1 MADST
6 RGRIETLFTAAVELP
21 PARRAAFLR
30 AHCEDAACRDEVA
43 ALLAAHE
50 EAEGFFGVLHDDLV
64 TPVLRRLERDDGPDA
79 SGSPA
84 DPLGL
89 TGAEVAGYAVQEHVS
104 GGGMGVVYRAWD
116 ARLERSVA
124 LKFLPPVLAATPE
137 ARARFVEEART
148 AARIDHPNV
157 ATIHEIGQTEQGRRF
172 IAMTHYDGETL
183 RERLAR
189 TGPFR
194 VEDAVQ
200 SARTIAEALHQVHRA
215 GIVHRDVKPANIMMT
230 AQGTLKLIDFGLATA
245 AAETRRSASEG
256 RRGTPA
262 YMSPERADG
271 TGTGPA
277 SDLWALGV
285 LLFELLTGERPFSG
299 ERPLDVL
306 DAIRREEAPSLRAR
320 RTSVSRALA
329 SIVDRC
335 LRRDPADRVSSA
347 AALAD
352 ALASLEEGADAEAPS
367 AIAVLPFASR
377 DSTGTGPFTNG
388 MHDSLL
394 SHLSSVSDLKVVA
407 GPAVDGDD
415 RPRSA
420 LADELGVRWVV
431 TGRVRRADAHIQIAV
446 RLTDVRADTTAWA
459 ETYRR
464 DLTAENLFDVQEQIT
479 RKITEALTAEVTP
492 GERERI
498 TDTPTQNLDAYRLY
512 VKGRAA
518 LNSYVQE
525 RVVDAVRYFRRA
537 IQNDATYALAWA
549 GLADAVN
556 LFPLFGPLEAPRPD
570 VDAEQ
575 AARRALELAPD
586 LAEAHASL
594 GYCQALPDGIPR
606 LRHAVD
612 LKPSY
617 AQAHQW
623 LGLKL
628 LVAGKRAAAREHASI
643 AADLAPKN
651 RAAQG
656 FLAYVMIAEG
666 QYEEGLAILG
676 RESRSFEVEPNWA
689 VNVTSRFL
697 FAALYAVGQW
707 EKAEGLARQRRDAAA
722 RPRWRAEW
730 TAKQGLLEVA
740 RGAEQ
745 RARRRAERLPE
756 RPGGL
761 YRGLLHL
768 ALGDEDAACAAF
780 RAVDTWGYYNVVE
793 LRYFYPELMGDF
805 RETPRYEQLLD
816 RVEQRR
822 ARNPTAAHR
831 ARSAPSSAAS

>member
-1 MADST
+1 
-6 RGRIETLFTAAVELP
+6 
-21 PARRAAFLR
+21 
-30 AHCEDAACRDEVA
+30 
-43 ALLAAHE
+43 
-50 EAEGFFGVLHDDLV
+50 
-64 TPVLRRLERDDGPDA
+64 
-79 SGSPA
+79 
-84 DPLGL
+84 
-89 TGAEVAGYAVQEHVS
+89 
-104 GGGMGVVYRAWD
+104 
-116 ARLERSVA
+116 
-124 LKFLPPVLAATPE
+124 
-137 ARARFVEEART
+137 
-148 AARIDHPNV
+148 
-157 ATIHEIGQTEQGRRF
+157 
-172 IAMTHYDGETL
+172 
-183 RERLAR
+183 
-189 TGPFR
+189 
-194 VEDAVQ
+194 
-200 SARTIAEALHQVHRA
+200 
-215 GIVHRDVKPANIMMT
+215 
-230 AQGTLKLIDFGLATA
+230 
-245 AAETRRSASEG
+245 
-256 RRGTPA
+256 
-262 YMSPERADG
+262 
-271 TGTGPA
+271 
-277 SDLWALGV
+277 
-285 LLFELLTGERPFSG
+285 
-299 ERPLDVL
+299 
-306 DAIRREEAPSLRAR
+306 
-320 RTSVSRALA
+320 
-329 SIVDRC
+329 
-335 LRRDPADRVSSA
+335 
-347 AALAD
+347 
-352 ALASLEEGADAEAPS
+352 
-367 AIAVLPFASR
+367 
-377 DSTGTGPFTNG
+377 

-745 RARRRAERLPE
+745 RARRRVERLRE